1 MDTTAHTPQNLEERL
16 IWKAIT
22 GTWVVYLFGG
32 LYVLAPLIGWYLVG
46 VILWRAYNQN
56 ALTPPRK
63 RVRLFAVPLIWTAG
77 MLVLLVALIL
87 GHIDFGLP
95 VTQLIKS
102 SLGWAKGW
110 ALMAAFI
117 MIGASLDIR
126 PRVLAR
132 AGNRLAFQT
141 LCLIPLF
148 QIAPLIHIP
157 GHFYVSPLFTLG
169 GPGPEFFS
177 VDLYSFSYDSPS
189 ARWSFFSPWAP
200 AAGLVANVYMVIA
213 LQDRSARWRMT
224 GISSCIFMCWM
235 SQSRLALIALIAVPV
250 ITSAL
255 SGLTRPR
262 IFFASGFLATTA
274 GLLIEQLMEFM
285 YVANAKFVAARA
297 ASSRVRATLGRI
309 ALQRWQDEAPL
320 FGHGAVER
328 GPHIVEYMPI
338 GSHHTWYGLLFVKGA
353 LGFASLAVPMLASFV
368 ELILKAQSSR
378 TARGGLAMII
388 TILLYTF
395 GENLEILV
403 YQFWPGLLLIGRASR
418 QHFHSPFGRTFEIS
432 TSGGA
437 ALNDQQHIN
446 AKSI

>member
-22 GTWVVYLFGG
+22 GTWVVYLLGG
-32 LYVLAPLIGWYLVG
+32 LYLLAPMIGWYLVG
-46 VILWRAYNQN
+46 VVLWRGYSQN
-56 ALTPPRK
+56 ELTQPRR
-63 RVRLFAVPLIWTAG
+63 RVQVFAVPLIWSAG

-87 GHIDFGLP
+87 GHIDFGLS
-95 VTQLIKS
+95 VSQLIKS

-110 ALMAAFI
+110 ALMAVFI

-132 AGNRLAFQT
+132 AGNRLALQT
-141 LCLIPLF
+141 LCLVPLF
-148 QIAPLIHIP
+148 QIAPLFHIP
-157 GHFYVSPLFTLG
+157 SHLYVSPLLMLG

-177 VDLYSFSYDSPS
+177 VDLYSMGYDAAG

-200 AAGLVANVYMVIA
+200 AAGMVANVYLIIA
-213 LQDRSARWRMT
+213 LQDRSIKWRVI
-224 GISSCIFMCWM
+224 GIASCVCICWM
-235 SQSRLALIALIAVPV
+235 SQSRLALIALVAVPATTL
-250 ITSAL
+250 IL
-255 SGLTRPR
+255 SGLTRPW
-262 IFFASGFLATTA
+262 IFFASAFAATSA
-274 GLLIEQLMEFM
+274 GLLIEKIVEFM
-285 YVANAKFVAARA
+285 DAANAKFVAARA

-309 ALQRWQDEAPL
+309 ALQRWQDEAPI

-353 LGFASLAVPMLASFV
+353 VGFSSLALPMLASFV
-368 ELILKAQSSR
+368 ELTLKAQSSR
-378 TARGGLAMII
+378 TARGGLAMLI
-388 TILLYTF
+388 TLLLYTF

-418 QHFHSPFGRTFEIS
+418 QHFHSPFGR
-432 TSGGA
+432 
-437 ALNDQQHIN
+437 ALNFPPK
-446 AKSI
+446 AE

>member
-1 MDTTAHTPQNLEERL
+1 
-16 IWKAIT
+16 
-22 GTWVVYLFGG
+22 
-32 LYVLAPLIGWYLVG
+32 
-46 VILWRAYNQN
+46 
-56 ALTPPRK
+56 
-63 RVRLFAVPLIWTAG
+63 
-77 MLVLLVALIL
+77 MLVLLLALIL

-95 VTQLIKS
+95 VSQLIKS

-110 ALMAAFI
+110 ALMAVFI

-132 AGNRLAFQT
+132 AGNRLALQT

-157 GHFYVSPLFTLG
+157 GHFYVSPLFMLG

-177 VDLYSFSYDSPS
+177 VDLYSVSYDSPS

-200 AAGLVANVYMVIA
+200 AAGMVANVYLIIA
-213 LQDRSARWRMT
+213 LQDRSAIWKAI
-224 GISSCIFMCWM
+224 GIASCVCICWM
-235 SQSRLALIALIAVPV
+235 SQSRLALVALIAVPA
-250 ITSAL
+250 ITSVL

-262 IFFASGFLATTA
+262 ILFASTFVATSA
-274 GLLIEQLMEFM
+274 GLLIGQLTELMDA
-285 YVANAKFVAARA
+285 ANAKFVAVRA

-309 ALQRWQDEAPL
+309 ALQRWQDEAPI

-353 LGFASLAVPMLASFV
+353 VGFASLAIPMLVNFV

-378 TARGGLAMII
+378 TARGGLAMLI
-388 TILLYTF
+388 TLLLYTL

-418 QHFHSPFGRTFEIS
+418 QHFHSPFARPFDSSSFSE
-432 TSGGA
+432 A
-437 ALNDQQHIN
+437 N
-446 AKSI
+446 ANAF